1 MTAAIQGLL
10 VFSLLKLN
18 LFYAQVPFF
27 IRGLWWKKSSN
38 ILILSLSVAFLA
50 LAIGLVTFGQR
61 PLSYVIF
68 NAALITIWY
77 LEISI
82 SLSRGYFNDIFGKD
96 LPKEIVL
103 LISFIVGIN
112 GGYFTLMFI
121 IKMFRP
127 ILNSL

>member
-50 LAIGLVTFGQR
+50 LAIGLVTFGQS
-61 PLSYVIF
+61 PLSYIIF
-68 NAALITIWY
+68 HAALITIWY

>member
-10 VFSLLKLN
+10 VFSLLKLSF
-18 LFYAQVPFF
+18 FYSQEPFF
-27 IRGLWWKKSSN
+27 IRGLWWRKNSN

-50 LAIGLVTFGQR
+50 LAIGLMTFGHS
-61 PLSYVIF
+61 PLSYIIF

-82 SLSRGYFNDIFGKD
+82 ALSRGYFNDIFGKD

>member
-18 LFYAQVPFF
+18 VFYSQEPFF
-27 IRGLWWKKSSN
+27 IRGLWWRKNSN

-50 LAIGLVTFGQR
+50 LAIGLATFGQS
-61 PLSYVIF
+61 PLSYIIF